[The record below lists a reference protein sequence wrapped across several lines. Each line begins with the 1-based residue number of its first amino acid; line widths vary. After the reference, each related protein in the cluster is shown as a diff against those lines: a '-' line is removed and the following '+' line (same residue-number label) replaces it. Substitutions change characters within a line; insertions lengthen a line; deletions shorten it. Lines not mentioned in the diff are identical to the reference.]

1 MGFIVGRKDGIGVRI
16 HEYPS
21 DIIKICLVTCIHP
34 YQSLPFWTEVE
45 VEYRGSDSSAWT
57 AMNHKVNSQ
66 LKSREPRS
74 RMLRKLKSHIEWQNA
89 WTSRL
94 QYQTRYHWTPPKPRI
109 NEGAGENTVTHPTIA
124 WVSFFSAYENYLSK
138 GMHASE
144 VSHGDFVEWCTYD
157 VKFKTPKY

>member
-1 MGFIVGRKDGIGVRI
+1 MGFIIGRKDGIGVRI

-21 DIIKICLVTCIHP
+21 DIIKICLVTCIRP

-66 LKSREPRS
+66 LESREPRS
-74 RMLRKLKSHIEWQNA
+74 RTWVLWKLKSHIEWQNS

-94 QYQTRYHWTPPKPRI
+94 QYQTRYHWTPPNRVSTKELAKTQSLIQLSPEFHFFLR
-109 NEGAGENTVTHPTIA
+109 TRTICRRA
-124 WVSFFSAYENYLSK
+124 CNR
-138 GMHASE
+138 G
-144 VSHGDFVEWCTYD
+144 
-157 VKFKTPKY
+157 